1 MILRHAVRALRRAPV
16 FAVTVILSL
25 ALGIASAAS
34 MFAIVHGVLLA
45 PLPYGEPDRLVSVGL
60 RAADQRD
67 IEQPPATYFL
77 FERFAKRIDGVGLY
91 RTGNANIWGDSEG
104 ETAERV
110 TATWVTASTISLL
123 KVAPLRGRA
132 FTADDERTGGTN
144 AVILSESVWRSRFGS
159 APDVIGKTLMVN
171 SVPREV
177 VGVMPARFAFPT
189 AETRIWLPIRPKS
202 TETVGDFSYAGIA
215 RLATDATPEQAQQ
228 DLANVLSGLATTFPR
243 LESGGSTAT
252 WLDEVRPTPVVLP
265 LRDAMT
271 GGIART
277 LWMLAA
283 AAGLV
288 LLVAWANVANL
299 MLVRADGRQL
309 ELAVR
314 EALGASRLHVAAHF
328 LGESLLL
335 GVTAG
340 SLALLATFGAV
351 RALVAFG
358 PTDVPRLAE
367 LGVGL
372 APVSFVVLVSALSV
386 ALCSAVPAFR
396 ARQSSLALR
405 LGDGARGQSAGK
417 ARQRLRSV
425 VTALQIALALV
436 VSIGSALLLRSAN
449 RLHEVEPGFD
459 DRAVTTIW
467 TQLPFAR
474 YKDSAA
480 VAFYARL
487 VELAE
492 QIPSVSAA
500 GVTMRLPLVPG
511 EAMEQTFRV
520 EGDGRTVTLP
530 LNVVDAG
537 YFAAMRIP
545 LVAGRGFQ
553 RLDQERGGDILI
565 SASAAGTLFG
575 DESATKAV
583 GRRLVLEPSGPTY
596 TVVGVVGDVRDHDL
610 AIPPVATVYR
620 PQVAPIDPKMEPGA
634 RRTMALVVR
643 STGKPATVVASVRQI
658 VRDLDPTV
666 PIFNVRT
673 MSDVIRASTARL
685 SLAIVLMTAAAAI
698 TLLLGAIGLY
708 GVMAY
713 MVAMRTRE
721 FGVRLALGADPQGIA
736 RWVVLRGLRLAAG
749 GIAAGLVL
757 YAAAAPFLR
766 AFLYGV
772 TASDPVTLA
781 AAILT
786 LFATAALASWLP
798 ARRAARIDPA
808 EALRAE

>member
-1 MILRHAVRALRRAPV
+1 MIFRHALRSLKRTPV
-16 FAVTVILSL
+16 FAITVILSL
-25 ALGIASAAS
+25 ALGIASAGS

-45 PLPYGEPDRLVSVGL
+45 PLQYGEPDRLVSVSL
-60 RAADQRD
+60 RAAEQRS
-67 IEQPPATYFL
+67 IEQPPAIYFL
-77 FERFAKRIDGVGLY
+77 YERFAKRIDGVGLY
-91 RTGNANIWGDSEG
+91 RTGNANIWGDGEG

-110 TATWVTASTISLL
+110 TATWVTASMIPLL
-123 KVAPLRGRA
+123 KVAPLQGRA
-132 FTADDERTGGTN
+132 FTADDERAGGTN
-144 AVILSESVWRSRFGS
+144 AVILSESVWRTRFGG
-159 APDVIGKTLMVN
+159 APDAIGKTLMVN
-171 SVPREV
+171 SVPREI

-189 AETRIWLPIRPKS
+189 ADTRIWLPIRPKS

-215 RLATDATPEQAQQ
+215 RLAADTTPEQAQHE
-228 DLANVLSGLATTFPR
+228 LANVLSRLAVTFPR
-243 LESGGSTAT
+243 LESGGSTAS
-252 WLDEVRPTPVVLP
+252 WLDDVRPAPVVRP
-265 LRDAMT
+265 LRDEMT

-283 AAGLV
+283 AAALV
-288 LLVAWANVANL
+288 LLVAWANVVNL

-314 EALGASRLHVAAHF
+314 EALGASRLHIATRF

-335 GVTAG
+335 VATAAL
-340 SLALLATFGAV
+340 LALLATYGAV
-351 RALVAFG
+351 HSLVAFG

-367 LGVGL
+367 LGL
-372 APVSFVVLVSALSV
+372 SIATVSFVVLVSVLSV
-386 ALCSAVPAFR
+386 ALCSLVPAFR

-405 LGDGARGQSAGK
+405 LGDGTRGQSAGK
-417 ARQRLRSV
+417 TRQRLRAV

-436 VSIGSALLLRSAN
+436 VSIGSALLLRTAN
-449 RLHEVEPGFD
+449 QLYEVEPGFED
-459 DRAVTTIW
+459 KAVTTIW

-474 YKDSAA
+474 YKDATA

-492 QIPSVSAA
+492 QVPSVSVA

-511 EAMEQTFRV
+511 EALEQTFRV

-545 LVAGRGFQ
+545 LLAGRSFQ

-565 SASAAGTLFG
+565 SSSAAALLFG
-575 DESATKAV
+575 DASPAKAV
-583 GRRLVLEPSGPTY
+583 GRRLALEPSGPTY
-596 TVVGVVGDVRDHDL
+596 TVVGVVGDLRDHDL
-610 AIPPVATVYR
+610 ATPPVATVYR
-620 PQVAPIDPKMEPGA
+620 PQVAPIDPKLEPGA

-643 STGKPATVVASVRQI
+643 STGKPTAVMAAIRQI

-673 MSDVIRASTARL
+673 MSDVVRASTARL

-698 TLLLGAIGLY
+698 TLVLGAIGLY

-721 FGVRLALGADPQGIA
+721 FGVRLALGADPQRIA
-736 RWVVLRGLRLAAG
+736 RWVVLRGLALAATG
-749 GIAAGLVL
+749 VTAGLVL
-757 YAAAAPFLR
+757 YAAVAPFLR

-772 TASDPVTLA
+772 TVSDPVTLA
-781 AAILT
+781 GAVLT